1 MSAFTPI
8 PLADKQQ
15 LLVKLCDQ
23 FEDAIF
29 ILDANLHYLSVNA
42 TYERMIG
49 YTEAFLLGRPL
60 GIYAAEFLSEEER
73 SILVDIA
80 DHLDSRG
87 FYGND
92 FSMPNRYGEML
103 DCYMTYRKI
112 KIDTTIYY
120 VGMVRDMSAVVKD
133 KKQVAHLLN
142 YDQLT
147 ELPNRK
153 VFLSQTSDLLL
164 DSYQEVI
171 IVRLNIDRY
180 RSLASLLGPDG
191 INNLIK
197 KFVTRVKDLKLDF
210 LRCFSHFGGDDF
222 ALLFECSDANMVRHQ
237 LDSLMQMCER
247 PFFVNDNQA
256 TNTEVYCHISVGVS
270 YYPENDNEF
279 TGLLTK
285 AEKALNYVKQHGGDD
300 VCWYHKAINEVNAHN
315 IQLES
320 ELRTATNEG
329 QFVAYYQP
337 KFALDTGD
345 ISGFEALVRWQHP
358 TRGLL
363 KPINFIDAL
372 ISHKLSLE
380 LFSQMA
386 NQIAEQLTIW
396 QKLGFDQHIC
406 INADAA
412 EFNNPEFF
420 DVVRNLLLQHRIAA
434 HQLHIEVTES
444 SLIKRHDNVK
454 KQLDLLK
461 ELGICLAL
469 DDFGTGY
476 ASLSY
481 LQEYPFD
488 FIKIDKSFI
497 SKIVEDKT
505 QRAIVKAILALAQ
518 ALDMQVIAE
527 GIENEQQR
535 DFLLAMGCQ
544 YGQGYWFG
552 KPMSAEAATDMLVQQ
567 HLSKNNDK

>member
-237 LDSLMQMCER
+237 LDSLMQMCEL

-270 YYPENDNEF
+270 YYPENDNDF

-315 IQLES
+315 IQ
-320 ELRTATNEG
+320 
-329 QFVAYYQP
+329 
-337 KFALDTGD
+337 
-345 ISGFEALVRWQHP
+345 
-358 TRGLL
+358 
-363 KPINFIDAL
+363 
-372 ISHKLSLE
+372 
-380 LFSQMA
+380 
-386 NQIAEQLTIW
+386 
-396 QKLGFDQHIC
+396 
-406 INADAA
+406 
-412 EFNNPEFF
+412 
-420 DVVRNLLLQHRIAA
+420 
-434 HQLHIEVTES
+434 
-444 SLIKRHDNVK
+444 
-454 KQLDLLK
+454 
-461 ELGICLAL
+461 
-469 DDFGTGY
+469 
-476 ASLSY
+476 
-481 LQEYPFD
+481 
-488 FIKIDKSFI
+488 
-497 SKIVEDKT
+497 
-505 QRAIVKAILALAQ
+505 
-518 ALDMQVIAE
+518 
-527 GIENEQQR
+527 
-535 DFLLAMGCQ
+535 
-544 YGQGYWFG
+544 
-552 KPMSAEAATDMLVQQ
+552 
-567 HLSKNNDK
+567 